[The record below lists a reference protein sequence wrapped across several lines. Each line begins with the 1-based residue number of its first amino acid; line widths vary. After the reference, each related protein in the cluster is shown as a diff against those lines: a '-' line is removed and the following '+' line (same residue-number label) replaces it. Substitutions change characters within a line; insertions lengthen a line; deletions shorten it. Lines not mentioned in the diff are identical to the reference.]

1 MDNGT
6 ISSWASS
13 VVCAALPGG
22 VRDRLFARRFS
33 GGYKG
38 GFRNRIS
45 SLGVLAWRGIGIARG
60 WYAWFAGEVF
70 HRCFR
75 DYVSYGGSDMSEMEL
90 VGHTGNCYKADSV
103 RTLHLATVR
112 NLAGVHKLEALYVR
126 YTVVEM

>member
-1 MDNGT
+1 MASAYVPYLGVAASCLSGGTHFRPCTRSLAMDNGT

-38 GFRNRIS
+38 EFRNRIS

-70 HRCFR
+70 HRC
-75 DYVSYGGSDMSEMEL
+75 
-90 VGHTGNCYKADSV
+90 
-103 RTLHLATVR
+103 
-112 NLAGVHKLEALYVR
+112 
-126 YTVVEM
+126 